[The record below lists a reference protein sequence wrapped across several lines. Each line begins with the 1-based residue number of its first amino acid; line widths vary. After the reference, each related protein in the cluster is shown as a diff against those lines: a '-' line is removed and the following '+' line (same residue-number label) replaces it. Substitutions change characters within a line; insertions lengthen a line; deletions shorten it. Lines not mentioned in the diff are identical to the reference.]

1 MEVNPVRGCTTSR
14 LWQYDGDMSLVLNSE
29 SLATPEVIR
38 ARAKVLAREH
48 RVMRS
53 ELTLLRREA
62 GLSQGDVAERM
73 GVTQQAVSKF
83 ERYDSDPKLS
93 TVRRYANAVGALVA
107 HRVERDQGQS
117 IMLASSRTTWAPMD
131 TVKFLDVRSIQADL
145 LNFGASAWSAS
156 TSKQT
161 DFALAL

>member
-1 MEVNPVRGCTTSR
+1 M
-14 LWQYDGDMSLVLNSE
+14 
-29 SLATPEVIR
+29 TPEVIR

-48 RVMRS
+48 RTMRS

-93 TVRRYANAVGALVA
+93 TVRRYANAVGALVE

-117 IMLASSRTTWAPMD
+117 VALAAAKSSWVQMD
-131 TVKFLDVRSIQADL
+131 KVRFFDVRSSDISL
-145 LNFGASAWSAS
+145 FHVGASAWSAA

>member
-1 MEVNPVRGCTTSR
+1 MAEDLHNPKVVRDDC
-14 LWQYDGDMSLVLNSE
+14 DMSSAEPTAPLM
-29 SLATPEVIR
+29 TPEVIR

-48 RVMRS
+48 RTMRT
-53 ELTLLRREA
+53 ELIALRREA
-62 GLSQGDVAERM
+62 GLTQGDVAERM
-73 GVTQQAVSKF
+73 GVRQQAVSKF

-93 TVRRYANAVGALVA
+93 TVRRYANPVGALVE

-117 IMLASSRTTWAPMD
+117 IVLASTKSSWMPMD
-131 TVKFLDVRSIQADL
+131 VVRFLDVRSNDPKTSL
-145 LNFGASAWSAS
+145 LGTAAWSTA

>member
-1 MEVNPVRGCTTSR
+1 M
-14 LWQYDGDMSLVLNSE
+14 
-29 SLATPEVIR
+29 TPEVVR

-48 RVMRS
+48 RTMRA
-53 ELTLLRREA
+53 ELVTLRRDA
-62 GLSQGDVAERM
+62 GLTQGDVAERM

-93 TVRRYANAVGALVA
+93 TVRRYANAVGALVE

-117 IMLASSRTTWAPMD
+117 VVLAAAR
-131 TVKFLDVRSIQADL
+131 
-145 LNFGASAWSAS
+145 SAWVPVDNVCFLGIRSNEPKTSLLGTAAWS
-156 TSKQT
+156 TPTSQRT

>member
-1 MEVNPVRGCTTSR
+1 
-14 LWQYDGDMSLVLNSE
+14 MSTATLSAPLM
-29 SLATPEVIR
+29 TPEVVR

-48 RVMRS
+48 RTMRS
-53 ELTLLRREA
+53 ELVALRREA
-62 GLSQGDVAERM
+62 GLTQGDVANRM

-93 TVRRYANAVGALVA
+93 TVRRYANAVGALVE

-117 IMLASSRTTWAPMD
+117 LVLAAARSDWVPVDAIRFM
-131 TVKFLDVRSIQADL
+131 DVRSQYTQSSL
-145 LNFGASAWSAS
+145 LGAAWSAA

-161 DFALAL
+161 DFALAR

>member
-1 MEVNPVRGCTTSR
+1 
-14 LWQYDGDMSLVLNSE
+14 MSSADPSAPLM
-29 SLATPEVIR
+29 TPEVIR

-48 RVMRS
+48 RTMRTD
-53 ELTLLRREA
+53 LVALRREA
-62 GLSQGDVAERM
+62 GLTQGDVAERM

-93 TVRRYANAVGALVA
+93 TVRRYANAVGALVE

-117 IMLASSRTTWAPMD
+117 ILLAAARSTWMPMD
-131 TVKFLDVRSIQADL
+131 VVRFLDIRSNDPKTSLPGTA
-145 LNFGASAWSAS
+145 AWSAA

>member
-1 MEVNPVRGCTTSR
+1 M
-14 LWQYDGDMSLVLNSE
+14 
-29 SLATPEVIR
+29 TPEVIR

-48 RVMRS
+48 RTMRS
-53 ELTLLRREA
+53 ELVALRREA
-62 GLSQGDVAERM
+62 GLTQGDVAERM

-93 TVRRYANAVGALVA
+93 TVRRYANAVGALVE

-117 IMLASSRTTWAPMD
+117 VVLASARSAWVPIYAVRYLDIRSNDPKMS
-131 TVKFLDVRSIQADL
+131 FL
-145 LNFGASAWSAS
+145 GTPAWSAA
-156 TSKQT
+156 TSKRT